1 MNVQDPR
8 IRQELQ
14 EGLKWLPLS
23 AKNEEVLLHY
33 IFLPDRDDDILAQT
47 EKASFY
53 GISENQA
60 LFFYIPF
67 MRMENIINTPVM
79 ERLLEFLWAVGGV
92 SVAALLTKAR
102 GCFSSADSAGWRV
115 KVLGAVPAAVL
126 RTRPPTGL
134 PAPGPTISPRLWN
147 TSGMRF

>member
-47 EKASFY
+47 EKDSFY

-67 MRMENIINTPVM
+67 MRMENIINPIQ
-79 ERLLEFLWAVGGV
+79 ELSEEFYVHCICNPAVQL
-92 SVAALLTKAR
+92 SD
-102 GCFSSADSAGWRV
+102 FYS
-115 KVLGAVPAAVL
+115 
-126 RTRPPTGL
+126 
-134 PAPGPTISPRLWN
+134 
-147 TSGMRF
+147 